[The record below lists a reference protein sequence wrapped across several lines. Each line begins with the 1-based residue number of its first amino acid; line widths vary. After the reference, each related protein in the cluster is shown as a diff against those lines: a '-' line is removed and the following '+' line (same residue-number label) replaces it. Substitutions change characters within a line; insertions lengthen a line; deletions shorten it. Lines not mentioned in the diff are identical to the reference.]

1 MIQVSLIRE
10 PSYSLIEERAN
21 KPPPKMTCT
30 NFLDHVLFF
39 LDLVP
44 NGKGFSKSGRV
55 LNKIP
60 GRGSGLGRVGVS
72 EFMIGYFWVSF
83 LLLSI
88 SGYLFFGGSEQNIKR
103 ILPQKDSRRAAH
115 ETSRQPAMP
124 RGPCGL
130 P

>member
-1 MIQVSLIRE
+1 MCTLFMNIFFTNLGGIDGTGVSNKGAVIFLNRGTSE
-10 PSYSLIEERAN
+10 QATSQDDLYKFFGSYS
-21 KPPPKMTCT
+21 
-30 NFLDHVLFF
+30 FF

-72 EFMIGYFWVSF
+72 KFMIGYFWVSF

-88 SGYLFFGGSEQNIKR
+88 SGCVGYFRVSLF
-103 ILPQKDSRRAAH
+103 LW
-115 ETSRQPAMP
+115 
-124 RGPCGL
+124 
-130 P
+130 

>member
-83 LLLSI
+83 LLSGIFGYFWVCRVFSGMLGIFGYFWVYPYILEILS
-88 SGYLFFGGSEQNIKR
+88 NIY
-103 ILPQKDSRRAAH
+103 
-115 ETSRQPAMP
+115 
-124 RGPCGL
+124 
-130 P
+130 